1 MMLPLADR
9 KGMGEASRLKFFR
22 FDESVG
28 IRKWPVAQESR
39 IANFKWAGLQ

>member
-1 MMLPLADR
+1 MLPLADR

-28 IRKWPVAQESR
+28 ITKWPVAQESR